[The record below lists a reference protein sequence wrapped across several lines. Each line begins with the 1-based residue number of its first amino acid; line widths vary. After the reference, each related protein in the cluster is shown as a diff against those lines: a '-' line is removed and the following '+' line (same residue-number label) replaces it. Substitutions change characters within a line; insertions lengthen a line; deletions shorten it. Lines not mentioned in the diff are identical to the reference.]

1 MQGND
6 NMRLLC
12 ARTRD
17 PRLPLEK
24 RHDDPKEMRRM
35 LRRTRGM
42 ARRMPYQDTREGQD
56 QGRLRPTVEVP
67 SGTDGPVAGPRI
79 GNPDQAE
86 PENRT
91 AATGTRTIPGEPP
104 EPEPVP
110 NEEDPEEA

>member
-1 MQGND
+1 
-6 NMRLLC
+6 
-12 ARTRD
+12 
-17 PRLPLEK
+17 
-24 RHDDPKEMRRM
+24 MRRI
-35 LRRTRGM
+35 LQRIRGIV
-42 ARRMPYQDTREGQD
+42 RRMPYQDTQEGQD

-67 SGTDGPVAGPRI
+67 SRTDGPVAGPMI

-91 AATGTRTIPGEPP
+91 AATRTRTIPGESP